1 MRIKMKKLLMS
12 VSFLVLLSSASM
24 AKTEII
30 TEEVCNSPSGCRIE
44 MADGSCIGCVT
55 ITRTIVTEDPVVVV
69 KEKTKSK
76 KLIDSVELIA
86 SVDMNDR
93 SVARCVSGCTS
104 SRAATL
110 GLLFEGK
117 YWKHKTR

>member
-44 MADGSCIGCVT
+44 MTDGSCIGCVT
-55 ITRTIVTEDPVVVV
+55 ITRTIVTKDIV
-69 KEKTKSK
+69 KTTFPTPK
-76 KLIDSVELIA
+76 KVALTVPISYYKYGYPTTPR
-86 SVDMNDR
+86 MNLL
-93 SVARCVSGCTS
+93 TS
-104 SRAATL
+104 TI
-110 GLLFEGK
+110 
-117 YWKHKTR
+117 HK